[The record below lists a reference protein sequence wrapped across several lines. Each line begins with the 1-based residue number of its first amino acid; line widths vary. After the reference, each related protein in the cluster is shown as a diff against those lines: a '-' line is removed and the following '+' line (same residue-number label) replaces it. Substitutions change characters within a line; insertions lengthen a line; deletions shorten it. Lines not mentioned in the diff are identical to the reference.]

1 MADEEIKEED
11 LEYMDLFEKDL
22 EKLCVETKLTP
33 LGVAAVLLKNA
44 MVIYG
49 NTIDREA
56 LEMLVDFAMDNHAPS
71 ENIGKATVH

>member
-1 MADEEIKEED
+1 MADEEIKEE
-11 LEYMDLFEKDL
+11 EIKHMDIFEKDL
-22 EKLCVETKLTP
+22 EKLCLETKLTP

-44 MVIYG
+44 MRIYG
-49 NTIDREA
+49 NTIDRES

>member
-1 MADEEIKEED
+1 MADEEIKKED

-22 EKLCVETKLTP
+22 KKLCVETKLTP

-44 MVIYG
+44 MRIYG
-49 NTIDREA
+49 NTIDRES

-71 ENIGKATVH
+71 EDIGNTTIH

>member
-1 MADEEIKEED
+1 MADEEIKEE
-11 LEYMDLFEKDL
+11 EIKHMDIFEKDL
-22 EKLCVETKLTP
+22 EKLCLETKLTP
-33 LGVAAVLLKNA
+33 LGIAAVLLKNA

-49 NTIDREA
+49 NTIDRES

>member
-1 MADEEIKEED
+1 MADEEIKEE
-11 LEYMDLFEKDL
+11 EIKHMDLFEKDL
-22 EKLCVETKLTP
+22 EKLCLETKLTP

-44 MVIYG
+44 MRIYG
-49 NTIDREA
+49 NTIDRES